1 MLNIGYILNKML
13 FFSDAPFEF
22 YWILTVEYYTWITR
36 LLNLVH
42 ILVFGQKLTTFH
54 QKTRRY
60 PFPEKFCKTQ
70 IHCGIDNM

>member
-1 MLNIGYILNKML
+1 ML

-42 ILVFGQKLTTFH
+42 ILVSGQKLGAFH
-54 QKTRRY
+54 QKTGGY

-70 IHCGIDNM
+70 IYCDIDSM